1 MVDKQGKLHKKMG
14 CFVKKVENNRR
25 NIMNFKFSAAEE
37 IIQKVA
43 REFAEK
49 EVEPLAEELDRESR
63 FPDETFDK
71 MVKCG
76 FTGIGVPAEYGG
88 SGGDDIAK
96 IIVVSEIA
104 KKCAATAAILSIHTI
119 FSDVI
124 KNFGT
129 EEQKQFYIP
138 KVSNG
143 GMKGAFALTEPN
155 AGSDA
160 GAAKTTAISEGEDY
174 IINGTKCFITSGG
187 HADFV
192 IVFALTDPSKGIKG
206 MSAIIVPKG
215 TEGFSIGK
223 KEDKM
228 GVRASETSELIF
240 DNCRVPKSNLVGKEG
255 QGFKIAMK
263 ALDSAR
269 IGVAAQSVGIA
280 EGALDLAVKYM
291 KERVQF
297 GKPLAALQG
306 LQWYIAEMATKTE
319 CAKWM
324 TYRAASLKISGENF
338 TKEAAMAKLD
348 ASETARFV
356 TNLAL
361 QIHGGYGYM
370 KDYPLERMVRDAKIT
385 EIYEGT
391 SEVNKVVISRAVLK

>member
-1 MVDKQGKLHKKMG
+1 MD
-14 CFVKKVENNRR
+14 
-25 NIMNFKFSAAEE
+25 FKFSAAEE
-37 IIQKVA
+37 MVLKTA

-49 EVEPLAEELDRESR
+49 EVGPIAEELDRESR
-63 FPDETFDK
+63 FPDSTFDK
-71 MVKCG
+71 MVECG
-76 FTGIGVPAEYGG
+76 FTGIGIPVENGG
-88 SGGDDIAK
+88 SGGNDITK

-104 KKCAATAAILSIHTI
+104 KKCAATSAILSIHMI
-119 FSDVI
+119 FGDVL
-124 KNFGT
+124 KNFGS
-129 EEQKQFYIP
+129 EEQKKFYLP

-143 GMKGAFALTEPN
+143 GMKTAFALTEPN

-160 GAAKTTAISEGEDY
+160 AAARTTAISDGDDY
-174 IINGTKCFITSGG
+174 IINGTKCFITGGG

-192 IVFALTDPSKGIKG
+192 IVFALTDPTKGLKG

-215 TEGFSIGK
+215 TDGFIIGK

-228 GVRASETSELIF
+228 GIRASETSELIF
-240 DNCRVPKSNLVGKEG
+240 DNCRVPKANLIGKEG

-269 IGVAAQSVGIA
+269 IGIAAQSFGIA
-280 EGALDLAVKYM
+280 EGALELAAKYVKD
-291 KERVQF
+291 RVQF

-306 LQWYIAEMATKTE
+306 IQWYIAEMATKTE

-338 TKEAAMAKLD
+338 SKEAAMAKLE

-391 SEVNKVVISRAVLK
+391 SEINKVVISRAVLQ